1 MNVLEQMKC
10 ALEMNELEGSVS
22 KRFKNVTLLP
32 ALRPLSSLT
41 SEVHLQARHDF
52 AVTRAHVQGSL
63 GRKP

>member
-1 MNVLEQMKC
+1 MT
-10 ALEMNELEGSVS
+10 ELEGSVS

-41 SEVHLQARHDF
+41 SEVHPQARHDF